1 MKFGIHGWSNIM
13 IKVVYNPDGVVDG
26 KRPTSMIGCGTAG
39 FTLTE
44 LMVASMI
51 FLMVSTAFTAA
62 MLTALRTQYMATDY
76 YAAMCLARNRIQRAR
91 TLDFSSLELLVEN
104 QLTVDSIG
112 NPTASGRYQ
121 RTTVVSNVSPTCVAF
136 TVKVSFA
143 TKSGFF
149 STQPVE
155 VSTLLDDSMLANE

>member
-1 MKFGIHGWSNIM
+1 M
-13 IKVVYNPDGVVDG
+13 IKVVYKPDGVVDG
-26 KRPTSMIGCGTAG
+26 KMPVSVTGCGTAG

-44 LMVASMI
+44 LMVASLI

-76 YAAMCLARNRIQRAR
+76 YASMCLARNRIQRAR
-91 TLDFSSLELLVEN
+91 TLDFNSLQLLAET
-104 QLTVDSIG
+104 QLKVDSIG
-112 NPTASGRYQ
+112 NPTPLGRYQ

-143 TKSGFF
+143 TKSGIFNI
-149 STQPVE
+149 QPVE
-155 VSTLLDDSMLANE
+155 VSTLLDDSMLANQ